1 MHFYRHL
8 LPALGGVAAAFAL
21 IAGAAAAGGPPS
33 AVVAGIRIAEVP
45 AYRALLPDRIRSA
58 GVIKVAS
65 NAPYPPF
72 VSFKKAGSQEFVGL
86 DVDLFDAIGAVL
98 GVRIEF
104 YQLPFDGIIPA
115 VKAGKDDA
123 VMGGLSDTL
132 EREKVL
138 DFVDYNVSGLLIV
151 VPAGNPQKISGRS
164 DLCGKSVSAQAAT
177 EQAQMLDKLN
187 TTTCAKNKIKV
198 IAVPQEPDAQL
209 AVKSGRA
216 QAELTGSLTAAE
228 LARLAPKSFAV
239 VNDPGAPHGYEPDPN
254 AIGVAKGDTQLRT
267 AIQKALQRLMDN
279 GTVLKVLDR
288 YKIGF
293 TAIKTARI
301 NGAPH

>member
-1 MHFYRHL
+1 MKLDRRLSLTFAASAAVL
-8 LPALGGVAAAFAL
+8 ALV
-21 IAGAAAAGGPPS
+21 AGAA
-33 AVVAGIRIAEVP
+33 VAGRSAAAAASTPNKVNP
-45 AYRALLPDRIRSA
+45 KYRALLPDRIRRA

-72 VSFKKAGSQEFVGL
+72 VAFKKAGSQEFVGL
-86 DVDLFDAIGAVL
+86 DVDLFDAVGAVL
-98 GVRIEF
+98 GVRVRF

-115 VKAGKDDA
+115 VKAGRYDA
-123 VMGGLSDTL
+123 VMGGLSDTRA
-132 EREKVL
+132 REKVL

-151 VPAGNPQKISGRS
+151 VPAGNPQGIRTRA
-164 DLCGKSVSAQAAT
+164 DLCGKAVSAQAAT
-177 EQAQMLDKLN
+177 EQAQMLANLN
-187 TTTCAKNKIKV
+187 KTTCAKNAIKV

-239 VNDPGAPHGYEPDPN
+239 VKDPKVPYGYEPDPN
-254 AIGVAKGDTQLRT
+254 AIGVAKGDTGLRT
-267 AIQKALQRLMDN
+267 AIQKALQSLMDN
-279 GTVLKVLDR
+279 GAVRAVLDR

-293 TAIKTARI
+293 TAIKTATV
-301 NGAPH
+301 NGAPR

>member
-1 MHFYRHL
+1 MRL
-8 LPALGGVAAAFAL
+8 EGRLALVVIAAIVAAV
-21 IAGAAAAGGPPS
+21 AAAAGG
-33 AVVAGIRIAEVP
+33 AAVAGAPIKQNP
-45 AYRALLPDRIRSA
+45 KYRALLPERIRSA
-58 GVIKVAS
+58 GVIRVAS

-72 VSFKKAGSQEFVGL
+72 VAFKKAGSQEMVGA
-86 DVDLFDAIGAVL
+86 DVDIFNAVGAVL
-98 GVRIEF
+98 GVRVTF

-115 VKAGKDDA
+115 VKAGKYDA
-123 VMGGLSDTL
+123 VMGGLSDTRA
-132 EREKVL
+132 RENVL

-151 VPAGNPQKISGRS
+151 VPAGNPLKIRS
-164 DLCGKSVSAQAAT
+164 RRDLCGKSVSAQAAT
-177 EQAQMLDKLN
+177 EQAQMLANLN
-187 TTTCAKNKIKV
+187 KALCAKNTVKI

-239 VNDPGAPHGYEPDPN
+239 VNDPKAPHGYEPDPN

-267 AIQKALQRLMDN
+267 AIHKALQSLIDD
-279 GTVLKVLDR
+279 GTLQTILDR

-293 TAIKTARI
+293 TAIKSATV
-301 NGAPH
+301 NGAP